1 MFIKRLRILTKI
13 SNNEFEELR
22 EINFKEGI
30 NFIVDSE
37 QSGKHNK
44 VGKTTCLKLIDLSLG
59 AQNKDAIYK
68 DQETESVNE
77 ELKSFINKNKICT
90 DLLLTNDMN
99 NPTEEIS
106 IRTELFDRGSRYING
121 SKTSYNKVVKYLNE
135 ILFNNQSQIPTFR
148 NVIKSFIRIFMTKDN
163 SQFLKTVDNFSSY
176 LEYRAIYNFLFE
188 ISDPQNDIKLFKLK
202 RELDKINNNLKK
214 NASDDIVKIKQ
225 INAVIEQEINRLET
239 EIDDLVDKK
248 SFEAN
253 RYRINSV
260 RKKYEEITQ
269 QINILDFDISQLRKY
284 INETEEKSE
293 VKINRELIENFF
305 EEVSEILPDI
315 TKTFLELVEFNNQL
329 NKNKLAYFNDRIE
342 ELIIEKKEREYELNY
357 LISKNLGFITL
368 VEQNK
373 VDMYYS
379 KLRELDELKANKVK
393 NETKISS
400 ITDIEKEKDNIIKE
414 IINLKEICEVKEQVF
429 QGKMDIFNQYF
440 KLVSSRV
447 NKEHPVL
454 LYDPNLDKF
463 PLSIGQLSEGTSTGT
478 RKSLIA
484 SYDIAYQ
491 LFARAIKK
499 KIPKF
504 IIHDVLESI
513 EGDDLRALVHE
524 VESNK
529 IQFIAAV
536 LKEKLVS
543 SNFSSEEQNKMI
555 VLELS
560 LEDKLFERRNLGEK
574 YISY

>member
-13 SNNEFEELR
+13 SNNEYEELR
-22 EINFKEGI
+22 VINFKEGI

-121 SKTSYNKVVKYLNE
+121 SKTSYNELVKYLNE
-135 ILFNNQSQIPTFR
+135 LLFNNQSQIPTFR

-188 ISDPQNDIKLFKLK
+188 ISNPQNDIKLFKLK
-202 RELDKINNNLKK
+202 RELDKINSILKK
-214 NASDDIVKIKQ
+214 SASDDIVKIKQ

-269 QINILDFDISQLRKY
+269 QINMLDFDISQLQKY

-293 VKINRELIENFF
+293 VKINKELIENFF
-305 EEVSEILPDI
+305 EEVSKILPDI

-342 ELIIEKKEREYELNY
+342 ELIIEKKERETELNY

-400 ITDIEKEKDNIIKE
+400 ITDIEKEKENLTKE
-414 IINLKEICEVKEQVF
+414 IINLKKICEVKEQVF
-429 QGKMDIFNQYF
+429 QEKMDIFNQYF
-440 KLVSSRV
+440 KLVSR
-447 NKEHPVL
+447 
-454 LYDPNLDKF
+454 
-463 PLSIGQLSEGTSTGT
+463 ST
-478 RKSLIA
+478 I
-484 SYDIAYQ
+484 
-491 LFARAIKK
+491 
-499 KIPKF
+499 
-504 IIHDVLESI
+504 
-513 EGDDLRALVHE
+513 
-524 VESNK
+524 
-529 IQFIAAV
+529 
-536 LKEKLVS
+536 
-543 SNFSSEEQNKMI
+543 
-555 VLELS
+555 
-560 LEDKLFERRNLGEK
+560 
-574 YISY
+574 

>member
-1 MFIKRLRILTKI
+1 MFIKKIRILTKK
-13 SNNEFEELR
+13 SNNDLEELR
-22 EINFKEGI
+22 EIIFKEGI

-59 AQNKDAIYK
+59 AQKKDAIYK

-77 ELKSFINKNKICT
+77 ELKSFINKNKICI

-106 IRTELFDRGSRYING
+106 IRTELFDGGFRYING
-121 SKTSYNKVVKYLNE
+121 SKIPYNELIKYLNE
-135 ILFNNQSQIPTFR
+135 LLFDNRNQIPTFR

-163 SQFLKTVDNFSSY
+163 SQFLKTVDAFSSN

-188 ISDPQNDIKLFKLK
+188 ISNPQNDIKLF
-202 RELDKINNNLKK
+202 NLKK
-214 NASDDIVKIKQ
+214 ELSIIKKDFKKNTNDDIVKIKQ
-225 INAVIEQEINRLET
+225 INAVIEQEIIRLEK

-253 RYRINSV
+253 RNRINSV

-269 QINILDFDISQLRKY
+269 QINMLDFDISQLRKY

-293 VKINRELIENFF
+293 IKINKELIENFF

-329 NKNKLAYFNDRIE
+329 NKNKLTYFNDKIE
-342 ELIIEKKEREYELNY
+342 ELIIEKKERESELSN
-357 LISKNLGFITL
+357 LISVNSAFITL
-368 VEQNK
+368 VEENK

-379 KLRELDELKANKVK
+379 KLRELDEFKINKVK

-400 ITDIEKEKDNIIKE
+400 IIDIEKEIENLTKK
-414 IINLKEICEVKEQVF
+414 INDLKKVCEVEEQAF
-429 QGKMDIFNQYF
+429 QEKMEIFNQYF

-454 LYDPNLDKF
+454 LYDPNPDNF
-463 PLSIGQLSEGTSTGT
+463 PVSISQLSEGTSTGT

-491 LFARAIKK
+491 LFARTIKK
-499 KIPKF
+499 KTPKF

-560 LEDKLFERRNLGEK
+560 LEDRLFERKNLNEK
-574 YISY
+574 

>member
-1 MFIKRLRILTKI
+1 MFIKKLRILTKK
-13 SNNEFEELR
+13 SNNDLEELR

-59 AQNKDAIYK
+59 AQKKDAIYK

-99 NPTEEIS
+99 NPTKEIS
-106 IRTELFDRGSRYING
+106 IRTELFDGGFRYING
-121 SKTSYNKVVKYLNE
+121 SKTSYNEVIKYLNE
-135 ILFNNQSQIPTFR
+135 LLFNNRYQIPTFR

-163 SQFLKTVDNFSSY
+163 SQFLKTVDAFSSN

-188 ISDPQNDIKLFKLK
+188 ISNPKNDIKLFKLK
-202 RELDKINNNLKK
+202 KELGVIQKDLKK
-214 NASDDIVKIKQ
+214 NTNDDIVKIKQ
-225 INAVIEQEINRLET
+225 INAVIEQEIIRLEK

-253 RYRINSV
+253 RNRINSV

-269 QINILDFDISQLRKY
+269 QINMLDFDISQLRKY
-284 INETEEKSE
+284 ISETEEKSE
-293 VKINRELIENFF
+293 VKINNELIENFF

-329 NKNKLAYFNDRIE
+329 NKNKLTYFNDRIE
-342 ELIIEKKEREYELNY
+342 ELIIEKKEREYELSY
-357 LISKNLGFITL
+357 LISVNSAFITL
-368 VEQNK
+368 VEENK

-379 KLRELDELKANKVK
+379 KLRELDEFKINKVK

-400 ITDIEKEKDNIIKE
+400 ITDLEKEIENLTKK
-414 IINLKEICEVKEQVF
+414 INDLKKVCEVEEQVF
-429 QGKMDIFNQYF
+429 QGKMEIFNQYF
-440 KLVSSRV
+440 KLVSSRI

-454 LYDPNLDKF
+454 LYDPNPDNF
-463 PLSIGQLSEGTSTGT
+463 PVSIGQLSEGTSTGT

-491 LFARAIKK
+491 LFARAIEKK
-499 KIPKF
+499 TPKF

-560 LEDKLFERRNLGEK
+560 LEDRLFEGK
-574 YISY
+574 I

>member
-1 MFIKRLRILTKI
+1 MFIKKLRILTKK
-13 SNNEFEELR
+13 SNNDLEELR
-22 EINFKEGI
+22 VINFKEGI

-44 VGKTTCLKLIDLSLG
+44 VGKTTCLKLI
-59 AQNKDAIYK
+59 
-68 DQETESVNE
+68 

-106 IRTELFDRGSRYING
+106 IRTELFDRGVRYING
-121 SKTSYNKVVKYLNE
+121 SKTSYNEVIKYLNE
-135 ILFNNQSQIPTFR
+135 LLFKNKDQIPTFR
-148 NVIKSFIRIFMTKDN
+148 NVIKSFVRIFMTKDN
-163 SQFLKTVDNFSSY
+163 SQFLKTVDDFSTN

-188 ISDPQNDIKLFKLK
+188 ISNPQNDIKLFKLK
-202 RELDKINNNLKK
+202 KELGIIKKGLKK
-214 NASDDIVKIKQ
+214 NTNDDIVKIKQ
-225 INAVIEQEINRLET
+225 INAVIEKEIIRLEK

-253 RYRINSV
+253 RDRINSV

-269 QINILDFDISQLRKY
+269 QINMLDFDISQLRKY

-293 VKINRELIENFF
+293 VKINKELIENFF

-329 NKNKLAYFNDRIE
+329 NKNKLTYFNDRIE
-342 ELIIEKKEREYELNY
+342 ELIIEKKERETELSY
-357 LISKNLGFITL
+357 LISVNSSFITL
-368 VEQNK
+368 VEENK

-379 KLRELDELKANKVK
+379 KLRELDEFKINKVK

-400 ITDIEKEKDNIIKE
+400 ITNIEKEIEDLTKE
-414 IINLKEICEVKEQVF
+414 INDLKKICEVEEQVF
-429 QGKMDIFNQYF
+429 QDKMEIFNRYF

-454 LYDPNLDKF
+454 LYDPNLDNF
-463 PLSIGQLSEGTSTGT
+463 PVSIGQLSEGTSTGT

-499 KIPKF
+499 KTPKF

-560 LEDKLFERRNLGEK
+560 LEDKLFERKNLGEE
-574 YISY
+574 

>member
-1 MFIKRLRILTKI
+1 MFIKKLRILTKK
-13 SNNEFEELR
+13 SNNDLEELR
-22 EINFKEGI
+22 VINFKEGI

-59 AQNKDAIYK
+59 AQKKDAIYK

-106 IRTELFDRGSRYING
+106 IRTELFDRGVRYING
-121 SKTSYNKVVKYLNE
+121 SKTSYNEVIKYLNE
-135 ILFNNQSQIPTFR
+135 LLFKNKDQIPTFR
-148 NVIKSFIRIFMTKDN
+148 NVIKSFVRIFMTKDN
-163 SQFLKTVDNFSSY
+163 SQFLKTVDDFSTN

-188 ISDPQNDIKLFKLK
+188 ISNPQNDIKLFKLK
-202 RELDKINNNLKK
+202 KELGIIKKGLKK
-214 NASDDIVKIKQ
+214 NTNNDIVKIKQ
-225 INAVIEQEINRLET
+225 INAVIEKEIIRLEK

-253 RYRINSV
+253 RDRINSV

-269 QINILDFDISQLRKY
+269 QINMLDFDISQLRKY

-293 VKINRELIENFF
+293 VKINKELIENFF

-329 NKNKLAYFNDRIE
+329 NKNKLTYFNDRIE
-342 ELIIEKKEREYELNY
+342 ELIIEKKERETELSY
-357 LISKNLGFITL
+357 LISVNSSFITL
-368 VEQNK
+368 VEENK

-379 KLRELDELKANKVK
+379 KLRELDEFKINKVK

-400 ITDIEKEKDNIIKE
+400 ITNIEKEIEDLTKE
-414 IINLKEICEVKEQVF
+414 INDLKKICEVEEQVF
-429 QGKMDIFNQYF
+429 QDKMEIFNRYF

-454 LYDPNLDKF
+454 LYDPNLDNF
-463 PLSIGQLSEGTSTGT
+463 PVSIGQLSEGTSTGT

-499 KIPKF
+499 KTPKF

-560 LEDKLFERRNLGEK
+560 LEDKLFERKNLGEE
-574 YISY
+574 